1 MEENEEVEAKTG
13 TLQLPQ
19 IPEEIV
25 LRILS
30 KLPVKS
36 LLRFRCVSNR
46 WRFLISDPSFTLST
60 PRHQIVVMPR
70 INWTVSPFHMIDDEG
85 SVVEIP
91 KPNPLMSRFCCLS
104 IEGSCN
110 GLLLLGAQ
118 GDFFLWNP
126 STGSCSQ
133 VLSRQWSSSY
143 NWTTNLW
150 LCYDSSA
157 DEYKAFGVFY
167 DFYVDDYRGIV
178 VSLSPYD
185 ANDGVRIVGSCNK
198 EEWIEIRFPY
208 SKERVKSGPTVNGRL
223 HMLVTDSIDEEDAEY
238 LRPNLIVC
246 LDPRRNEILK
256 VPMPEH
262 DEKRESILVLGLRV
276 LDGCLSLVLWRNDHI
291 QSREV
296 EVLAMKKYGDKS
308 SWTRLFIISDVIHLH
323 PSVYVAPL
331 CITRN
336 GVVLLSVDDT
346 ILAFN
351 PMENSHWNP
360 IGSNCVGAAMFV
372 ESLASPMVR

>member
-1 MEENEEVEAKTG
+1 M
-13 TLQLPQ
+13 
-19 IPEEIV
+19 
-25 LRILS
+25 
-30 KLPVKS
+30 
-36 LLRFRCVSNR
+36 
-46 WRFLISDPSFTLST
+46 
-60 PRHQIVVMPR
+60 
-70 INWTVSPFHMIDDEG
+70 
-85 SVVEIP
+85 
-91 KPNPLMSRFCCLS
+91 
-104 IEGSCN
+104 
-110 GLLLLGAQ
+110 
-118 GDFFLWNP
+118 
-126 STGSCSQ
+126 
-133 VLSRQWSSSY
+133 
-143 NWTTNLW
+143 
-150 LCYDSSA
+150 
-157 DEYKAFGVFY
+157 
-167 DFYVDDYRGIV
+167 
-178 VSLSPYD
+178 
-185 ANDGVRIVGSCNK
+185 
-198 EEWIEIRFPY
+198 
-208 SKERVKSGPTVNGRL
+208 KSGPTVNGRL

-238 LRPNLIVC
+238 LRPDLIVC

-262 DEKRESILVLGLRV
+262 DEKRESILVLGLGV

-291 QSREV
+291 QSRDV

-323 PSVYVAPL
+323 PSVYVVPL

>member
-13 TLQLPQ
+13 THQLPQ

-126 STGSCSQ
+126 STGSC
-133 VLSRQWSSSY
+133 
-143 NWTTNLW
+143 N
-150 LCYDSSA
+150 
-157 DEYKAFGVFY
+157 
-167 DFYVDDYRGIV
+167 
-178 VSLSPYD
+178 
-185 ANDGVRIVGSCNK
+185 
-198 EEWIEIRFPY
+198 
-208 SKERVKSGPTVNGRL
+208 VNGVLHTTGRL
-223 HMLVTDSIDEEDAEY
+223 IYGFAMTHPLMSTRPLGFSMTFMLMITG
-238 LRPNLIVC
+238 P
-246 LDPRRNEILK
+246 
-256 VPMPEH
+256 
-262 DEKRESILVLGLRV
+262 
-276 LDGCLSLVLWRNDHI
+276 LW
-291 QSREV
+291 
-296 EVLAMKKYGDKS
+296 
-308 SWTRLFIISDVIHLH
+308 
-323 PSVYVAPL
+323 
-331 CITRN
+331 
-336 GVVLLSVDDT
+336 
-346 ILAFN
+346 
-351 PMENSHWNP
+351 
-360 IGSNCVGAAMFV
+360 
-372 ESLASPMVR
+372 